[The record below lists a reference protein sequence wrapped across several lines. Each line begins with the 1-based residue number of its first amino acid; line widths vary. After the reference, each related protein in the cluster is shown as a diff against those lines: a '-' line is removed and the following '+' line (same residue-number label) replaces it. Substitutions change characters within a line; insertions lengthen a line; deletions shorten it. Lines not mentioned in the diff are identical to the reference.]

1 MAERNLSA
9 ASVWE
14 QSPRCAEAGPG
25 TDDASALCACIS
37 SCRSSTAGIN
47 RQVVKA
53 CKAEI

>member
-9 ASVWE
+9 ARVWE
-14 QSPRCAEAGPG
+14 PRCAEAGPG

-47 RQVVKA
+47 RQIVKA
-53 CKAEI
+53 CKA